1 MKKIMKQNVLF
12 ALGLMTALSLSG
24 CQSKQTDTESEALRQ
39 QITKLEQQI
48 QNLEQQISSDSEST
62 PENNTAPTQAPAED
76 NAAPEAPAAESAL
89 DSQEEAPASNETPA
103 DTPSPSTTDT
113 LEELTAQVA
122 AYEEKVSSA
131 ASSGSPSEDM
141 DQFFTLKQEEKKID
155 DDLDRYE
162 DELEYLYRKGSLTR
176 DDYRSLERELE
187 RLEDRL
193 DAAEDTL
200 EYIYGI
206 DD

>member
-12 ALGLMTALSLSG
+12 ALGLMTELSLSG

-39 QITKLEQQI
+39 QITQLEQQI

-76 NAAPEAPAAESAL
+76 NAAPEAPA
-89 DSQEEAPASNETPA
+89 SNEAPA

>member
-39 QITKLEQQI
+39 QITQLEQQI

-76 NAAPEAPAAESAL
+76 NAAPEAPASN
-89 DSQEEAPASNETPA
+89 EAPA
-103 DTPSPSTTDT
+103 TTDT

>member
-39 QITKLEQQI
+39 QITQLEQQI

-76 NAAPEAPAAESAL
+76 NAAP
-89 DSQEEAPASNETPA
+89 EAPASNETPA

>member
-39 QITKLEQQI
+39 QITQLEQQI

-62 PENNTAPTQAPAED
+62 SENNTAPAQAPAED
-76 NAAPEAPAAESAL
+76 NAAPEAPA
-89 DSQEEAPASNETPA
+89 SNEAPA

>member
-39 QITKLEQQI
+39 QITQLEQQI

-62 PENNTAPTQAPAED
+62 SENNTAPTQAPAED

-131 ASSGSPSEDM
+131 TSSGSPSEDM

-193 DAAEDTL
+193 DAGL
-200 EYIYGI
+200 YGTS
-206 DD
+206 

>member
-1 MKKIMKQNVLF
+1 M
-12 ALGLMTALSLSG
+12 
-24 CQSKQTDTESEALRQ
+24 
-39 QITKLEQQI
+39 
-48 QNLEQQISSDSEST
+48 
-62 PENNTAPTQAPAED
+62 
-76 NAAPEAPAAESAL
+76 
-89 DSQEEAPASNETPA
+89 
-103 DTPSPSTTDT
+103 
-113 LEELTAQVA
+113 A

>member
-1 MKKIMKQNVLF
+1 MNRNAGRKVVFI
-12 ALGLMTALSLSG
+12 LGLTAAVSLSG
-24 CQSKQTDTESEALRQ
+24 CGNKQTDMENEALRQ
-39 QITKLEQQI
+39 QVEQLEQQL
-48 QNLEQQISSDSEST
+48 QALEQKLASDSPNVSEEDASSDRM
-62 PENNTAPTQAPAED
+62 PEED
-76 NAAPEAPAAESAL
+76 AAGS
-89 DSQEEAPASNETPA
+89 EAPASDSAPDSPAEAPAPDEAFA
-103 DTPSPSTTDT
+103 DTPAPSTTDT

-122 AYEEKVSSA
+122 AYEEKVGSA
-131 ASSGSPSEDM
+131 APAGSPSEDM
-141 DQFFTLKQEEKKID
+141 DRFFVLKQEEKKID

>member
-1 MKKIMKQNVLF
+1 MKQNVLF

-39 QITKLEQQI
+39 QITQLEQQI

-76 NAAPEAPAAESAL
+76 NAAPEAPA
-89 DSQEEAPASNETPA
+89 SNEAPA

>member
-39 QITKLEQQI
+39 QITQLEQQI

-76 NAAPEAPAAESAL
+76 NAAPEAPA
-89 DSQEEAPASNETPA
+89 SNEAPA

-162 DELEYLYRKGSLTR
+162 DEPEYLYRKGSLTR